1 MIGTTPSA
9 STSSSGI
16 TAPMNINAVIAHLV
30 EMTPP
35 QRKQFAQMHMDDP
48 MMLSAAKFVDNQI
61 SKQAAAMS
69 AQRMGAAPPP
79 VNQQVVAQMSPQPPA
94 PQAAPMPQAASQP
107 QGQAQPLP
115 ENTGIAQL
123 PAQNMQG
130 MADGGIVGYAD
141 RGAVDLGSI
150 LDQARASDKAAEQ
163 KLNSYGL
170 RQQSQDPQG
179 YQAAQAARQAAAAAR
194 ATAEKAY
201 TADME
206 AKGVGKPISA
216 ATPIGAFKDLSAG
229 VPALLDRNAPAYT
242 GPNIP
247 AVVAAPPAPTATK
260 NDRTPST
267 KDKYTPPAPPEKK
280 TEIDQLRADKIP
292 SAPPSMARA
301 TVNASD
307 EDGAAAYDKILKA
320 QADPRSNLPPEIQ
333 ANANLAKAQGE
344 KELAS
349 ADKRALGLQAL
360 VDERNTRL
368 AGREKYVKD
377 QEELNPNMSL
387 ITAGLAM
394 MQSTGK
400 GLAGLA
406 EGATK
411 GVAQYMEGVKYNS
424 AQRQK
429 LEDARDALADLKFN
443 QENMTEKERLAAQNT
458 ITQGAIAA
466 NNAVVNTIQHRE
478 GVNAQTAA
486 HLFDAHAR
494 QSLEGQRQ
502 QFEMGQQKE
511 RLDSQERLAIAQMN
525 NAIKAAGISA
535 SAPLATKLAFLEKL
549 GAAPED
555 SALYKGFARSE
566 QESKEP
572 RMYAEYQKLASDEI
586 KGPEFLKRNPTF
598 EAYKAGMSSTGGGS
612 TINKAGWGQAVKN

>member
-1 MIGTTPSA
+1 MIATSST

-61 SKQAAAMS
+61 TKQAAAMS

-79 VNQQVVAQMSPQPPA
+79 VNQQVVAQMSPQPPV
-94 PQAAPMPQAASQP
+94 PQAAPMPQAAPQQQAAP
-107 QGQAQPLP
+107 QDQGQAQPMP
-115 ENTGIAQL
+115 EDTGIAQL
-123 PAQNMQG
+123 PAQNMEG
-130 MADGGIVGYAD
+130 MADGGIVGYAEGGGPVAGVYVPNTVPPGAFIMGNMYTD
-141 RGAVDLGSI
+141 PETGERGYLPGRGPGKGLSGYEGITLGDIAKKAKEKLEDLVVSGTYN
-150 LDQARASDKAAEQ
+150 KQ
-163 KLNSYGL
+163 KLAE
-170 RQQSQDPQG
+170 R
-179 YQAAQAARQAAAAAR
+179 RQAADAA
-194 ATAEKAY
+194 K
-201 TADME
+201 
-206 AKGVGKPISA
+206 
-216 ATPIGAFKDLSAG
+216 
-229 VPALLDRNAPAYT
+229 VPALLNKDAPAYT
-242 GPNIP
+242 GPSASARKDDKVKRNPDNYKP
-247 AVVAAPPAPTATK
+247 ADAAP
-260 NDRTPST
+260 
-267 KDKYTPPAPPEKK
+267 KK
-280 TEIDQLRADKIP
+280 KVGIDQLRADKVE
-292 SAPPSMARA
+292 SAPPSTAQA
-301 TVNASD
+301 TVTTTAAD
-307 EDGAAAYDKILKA
+307 EDYAAAYDRILKK
-320 QADPRSNLPPEIQ
+320 QGDPRANLPPEIQ

-368 AGREKYVKD
+368 AGREKNVKD

-400 GLAGLA
+400 GLAGVA

-411 GVAQYMEGVKYNS
+411 GLAQYMDGVKYNS

-466 NNAVVNTIQHRE
+466 NNAVVTTIQHRE
-478 GVNAQTAA
+478 GVNAQTAGRI
-486 HLFDAHAR
+486 LDIGAR

-502 QFEMGQQKE
+502 QFEIGMQGQ
-511 RLDSQERLAIAQMN
+511 RLESQERLTKAQMA
-525 NAIKAAGISA
+525 NALKAANINAGTRSETDFYEKLGSA
-535 SAPLATKLAFLEKL
+535 APDSALRKGFDLKQQIAKDPVMYETYTKLATDEL
-549 GAAPED
+549 
-555 SALYKGFARSE
+555 KGEAFV
-566 QESKEP
+566 
-572 RMYAEYQKLASDEI
+572 
-586 KGPEFLKRNPTF
+586 KRFPTF
-598 EAYKAGMSSTGGGS
+598 ESFKAGMTGKGGGG
-612 TINKAGWGQAVKN
+612 TMPNPGWGAMNVK

>member
-1 MIGTTPSA
+1 
-9 STSSSGI
+9 
-16 TAPMNINAVIAHLV
+16 MNINAVIAHLV

-61 SKQAAAMS
+61 TKQAAAMS

-79 VNQQVVAQMSPQPPA
+79 VNQQVVAQMAPQPQV
-94 PQAAPMPQAASQP
+94 PQAAPMPQAGP
-107 QGQAQPLP
+107 QGQAQPMP
-115 ENTGIAQL
+115 EDVGIGQL

-141 RGAVDLGSI
+141 TGLVRGLPVSAQTAAMYQEAGQTGESLGTGIKESLQAVGTSLTNAGANY
-150 LDQARASDKAAEQ
+150 LKAKIERNEP
-163 KLNSYGL
+163 LTGVE
-170 RQQSQDPQG
+170 R
-179 YQAAQAARQAAAAAR
+179 AQAARAGLTVPVTAA
-194 ATAEKAY
+194 
-201 TADME
+201 
-206 AKGVGKPISA
+206 GKDYQPPRVNYPV
-216 ATPIGAFKDLSAG
+216 TQT
-229 VPALLDRNAPAYT
+229 APA
-242 GPNIP
+242 
-247 AVVAAPPAPTATK
+247 K
-260 NDRTPST
+260 NDRTKRDPENY
-267 KDKYTPPAPPEKK
+267 KPAAPKEK
-280 TEIDQLRADKIP
+280 TGIDQLRADRVE
-292 SAPPSMARA
+292 SAPPSTAQA
-301 TVNASD
+301 TVTAAS

-368 AGREKYVKD
+368 AGREKYAKD

-400 GLAGLA
+400 GLAGLG
-406 EGATK
+406 EGAAK

-466 NNAVVNTIQHRE
+466 NNAVVTTIQHRE

-502 QFEMGQQKE
+502 QFEMGQQGE
-511 RLDSQERLAIAQMN
+511 RLKSQERLTKMQMD
-525 NAIKAAGISA
+525 NALKAAGISA

-572 RMYAEYQKLASDEI
+572 AMYAAYQKLLIDPMNGEA
-586 KGPEFLKRNPTF
+586 FLKRNPTF
-598 EAYKAGMSSTGGGS
+598 EDYKAGMSGKGGS
-612 TINKAGWGQAVKN
+612 GTINKSGWGQAVKN